1 MRSFTLPM
9 LALAL
14 SLPLLGTLG
23 CDRTVE
29 STEKQ
34 TSGPNGSSVEK
45 KTVTQDANGNVT
57 VQKEKSDS
65 THNP

>member
-1 MRSFTLPM
+1 MRSSTLPI

-29 STEKQ
+29 TTEKQ
-34 TSGPNGSSVEK
+34 TSGPNGTSVEK

-57 VQKEKSDS
+57 VEKKKSES
-65 THNP
+65 PPNP

>member
-1 MRSFTLPM
+1 MRSSTLPM

-23 CDRTVE
+23 RDRTVE

>member
-1 MRSFTLPM
+1 MRSSTLPI

-34 TSGPNGSSVEK
+34 TSGPNGSSVQK
-45 KTVTQDANGNVT
+45 KTVTQDASGNVT

>member
-1 MRSFTLPM
+1 MRSSTLPM

-29 STEKQ
+29 STEKH